1 MGRLLVAHA
10 LRLIVALCVG
20 LAIVC
25 SILTVVGLALGDVTH
40 PWYIVGVGICSV
52 LLLLAFARIAYL
64 ALGRLVDLGPAPR
77 S

>member
-1 MGRLLVAHA
+1 VGRLLVAHA

-25 SILTVVGLALGDVTH
+25 SILTVVGLALGGVTH
-40 PWYIVGVGICSV
+40 PWYMAGAGIFTV

-64 ALGRLVDLGPAPR
+64 ALSRLVDLGPAPR